1 MKKIMA
7 GEEVNQA
14 MPTAF
19 RVAVRTLDAWG
30 FSAGE
35 MARVLGFSTAQF
47 HRYRA
52 TGLPEESVNED
63 LTTRVSLVL
72 GIERALEIL
81 LAEESDIRNWMN
93 RPSNAPIFDGVTP
106 KSIMLNGELGDL
118 WGVRSYLDGWLS
130 GDFD

>member
-1 MKKIMA
+1 MDKIMA
-7 GEEVNQA
+7 SEQIDQA

-35 MARVLGFSTAQF
+35 MARVLGISPAQF
-47 HRYRA
+47 QRYRHA
-52 TGLPEESVNED
+52 GLPEESVNED

-81 LAEESDIRNWMN
+81 LAEESDIRNWMS
-93 RPSNAPIFDGVTP
+93 RPSDAPIFDGVTP
-106 KSIMLNGELGDL
+106 RSIMINGELDDL
-118 WGVRSYLDGWLS
+118 WDVRRYLDGWLS
-130 GDFD
+130 GDFA